1 VDLEFSKDMFDITD
15 KITHKFEII
24 NAVSSLLLKAITFNS
39 TSFKNFIFQNKIYYF
54 VVSKIAILN
63 DDHETY
69 HSSLFNI
76 EKKNL
81 PHIFLKIYLL
91 IILLKIIL
99 PYRYNCLILK
109 ILIIEFN

>member
-1 VDLEFSKDMFDITD
+1 MEMFDIINKT
-15 KITHKFEII
+15 THKIEII
-24 NAVSSLLLKAITFNS
+24 NAVSSLLLETITC
-39 TSFKNFIFQNKIYYF
+39 TSYQNFIFQNKIYYF

-99 PYRYNCLILK
+99 PYRYNCLIIK
-109 ILIIEFN
+109 IVMIEFN